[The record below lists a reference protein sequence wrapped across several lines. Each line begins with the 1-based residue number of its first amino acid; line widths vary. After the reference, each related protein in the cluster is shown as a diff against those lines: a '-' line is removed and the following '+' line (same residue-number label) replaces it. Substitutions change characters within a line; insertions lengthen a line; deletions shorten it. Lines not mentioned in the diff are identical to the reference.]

1 MRRFKVGTIFLC
13 FLFLATPWCIEF
25 LGQGSDQAAFG
36 TYAAAAAMLDSLIHY
51 AGSWC
56 CIKASDPVVPLWEL
70 PDFIFFFNITLD
82 LRTCHIWRGLS
93 SFIFVFV
100 FMGIYII
107 SWICGLRYF
116 ITFGKFSGI
125 ISSNNHFSSILSFLS
140 LYDFITCMLD
150 TVAIS
155 HVSYTLSC
163 IFHCIFSFL
172 LQSRYFLLNNISVC

>member
-125 ISSNNHFSSILSFLS
+125 ISSNNHFSSILFPILIWLHYMYVGYCRNFPCLLYTFLYIP
-140 LYDFITCMLD
+140 L
-150 TVAIS
+150 
-155 HVSYTLSC
+155 
-163 IFHCIFSFL
+163 
-172 LQSRYFLLNNISVC
+172 YFLILASI

>member
-125 ISSNNHFSSILSFLS
+125 IWRIITSALFSLSYPYMTSLHVCWILSQFPMSLIHFLVYS
-140 LYDFITCMLD
+140 IVFSHSCFNLD
-150 TVAIS
+150 
-155 HVSYTLSC
+155 
-163 IFHCIFSFL
+163 IF
-172 LQSRYFLLNNISVC
+172 Y